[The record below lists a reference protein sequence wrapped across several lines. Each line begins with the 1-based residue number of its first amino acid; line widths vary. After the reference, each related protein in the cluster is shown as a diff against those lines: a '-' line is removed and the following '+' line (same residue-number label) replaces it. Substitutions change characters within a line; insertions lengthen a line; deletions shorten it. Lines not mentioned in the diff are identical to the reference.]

1 MKKLALCQPYF
12 SPYLGYFQLIN
23 AVDVYVSY
31 DDVNFIKGGWINRN
45 RVKVN
50 GSNMIFN
57 IPLIKQSS
65 FKKINET
72 YIDWDNRGI
81 DKFLKTINQSYNK
94 SPHRDNVMDILDSM

>member
-65 FKKINET
+65 LSSESSP
-72 YIDWDNRGI
+72 
-81 DKFLKTINQSYNK
+81 FLYSFY
-94 SPHRDNVMDILDSM
+94 